1 MTREEFY
8 QEFNVLY
15 NNINSNVVTGLSS
28 YEISVFLTKGQEQ
41 LVKEYFNP
49 LGNKY
54 KQGFDDSAKR
64 QIDFVNLVAYTEIPV
79 SAFPQTIDSR
89 AVAFVLPQ
97 DLLFIINEKLKIVYT
112 YQENN
117 INKALTKEAVIL
129 PITNS
134 SYNSLMSK
142 PFGEPLRKQAW
153 RLLQSSARQ
162 AAYVIPNIFDRL
174 KDNAF
179 NITYKAALKSNVSY
193 LTGPIYTYKLR
204 YIRKPRP
211 IIVEPLV
218 GEYQGLTI
226 DGKVGNEVIYNGTS
240 PCELNEEIHRE
251 VVQRAVEIA
260 KGSYPSDNTQII
272 TQLGE
277 RSE

>member
-1 MTREEFY
+1 MTKEEFY

-28 YEISVFLTKGQEQ
+28 YEISVFLTKAQEQ

-54 KQGFDDSAKR
+54 KQGYDDSAKR
-64 QIDFVNLVAYTEIPV
+64 QIDFVNLTVYTEV
-79 SAFPQTIDSR
+79 STSTPTQTIDSR
-89 AVAFVLPQ
+89 AVAFALPT

-112 YQENN
+112 YKEDNT
-117 INKALTKEAVIL
+117 NKTLTKEAVIL

-134 SYNSLMSK
+134 DYNRLMSK

-153 RLLQSSARQ
+153 RLLQSGSMNTS
-162 AAYVIPNIFDRL
+162 YVIPNIFDRL
-174 KDNAF
+174 KDTPF
-179 NITYKAALKSNVSY
+179 NTTYRAALKSNVSY
-193 LTGPIYTYKLR
+193 LTGPVYTYKLR
-204 YIRKPRP
+204 YLRKPRP

-226 DGKVGNEVIYNGTS
+226 DGKVGNEPIYNGAS

-251 VVQRAVEIA
+251 IVQRAVEIA
-260 KGSYPSDNTQII
+260 KGSYPADNTQII

>member
-1 MTREEFY
+1 MTKEEFY

-54 KQGFDDSAKR
+54 KQGYDDSAKR
-64 QIDFVNLVAYTEIPV
+64 QIDFVNLTSYIEAPA

-89 AVAFVLPQ
+89 AIAFVLPQ

-112 YQENN
+112 YKEGNT
-117 INKALTKEAVIL
+117 NKTLTKEAVIL

-134 SYNSLMSK
+134 DYNRLMSK

-153 RLLQSSARQ
+153 RLLQNNQRN
-162 AAYVIPNIFDRL
+162 AAYVIPNIFYRL
-174 KDNAF
+174 KDASF
-179 NITYKAALKSNVSY
+179 NTTYGVVLKSNISY
-193 LTGPIYTYKLR
+193 LTGPVYTYKLK

-226 DGKVGNEVIYNGTS
+226 DGKVGNEPIYNGTS

-251 VVQRAVEIA
+251 IVQRAVEIA
-260 KGSYPSDNTQII
+260 KGSYPADNTQII

>member
-28 YEISVFLTKGQEQ
+28 YEISVFLTKAQEQ

-64 QIDFVNLVAYTEIPV
+64 QIDFVNLVAYSEIPA
-79 SAFPQTIDSR
+79 SAFLQTIDSR
-89 AVAFVLPQ
+89 AVAFALPQ
-97 DLLFIINEKLKIVYT
+97 DLLFIINEKLKIIYT
-112 YQENN
+112 YKEDNT
-117 INKALTKEAVIL
+117 NKVLTKEAVIL

-134 SYNSLMSK
+134 DYNRLMSK

-153 RLLQSSARQ
+153 RLLQSSAGQ

-174 KDNAF
+174 KDTSF
-179 NITYKAALKSNVSY
+179 NTTYRTALKSNVVY

-204 YIRKPRP
+204 YLRKPRP
-211 IIVEPLV
+211 IIIEPLI

-226 DGKVGNEVIYNGTS
+226 DGKIGNEVIYSGSS

-251 VVQRAVEIA
+251 IVQRAVEIA
-260 KGSYPSDNTQII
+260 KGSYPADNTQII

>member
-28 YEISVFLTKGQEQ
+28 YEISVFLTKAQEQ

-112 YQENN
+112 YKEDNN
-117 INKALTKEAVIL
+117 NKVLTKEAVIL
-129 PITNS
+129 PITNGD
-134 SYNSLMSK
+134 YNRLISK

-153 RLLQSSARQ
+153 RLLQGNGGNAS
-162 AAYVIPNIFDRL
+162 YVIPNIFDRL
-174 KDNAF
+174 KDASF
-179 NITYKAALKSNVSY
+179 NTTYGIVLKSTVSY
-193 LTGPIYTYKLR
+193 LTGPVYTYKLK

-226 DGKVGNEVIYNGTS
+226 DGKVGNEPIYSGTS

-251 VVQRAVEIA
+251 IVQRAVEIA
-260 KGSYPSDNTQII
+260 KGSYPADNTQII